1 MYCERQMKC
10 CADWRGSSGVLLG
23 SALNAQN
30 LFTEFDSN
38 RYLLARAYSLILYT
52 MKFHE
57 EHISSIPHVQLK
69 SRIKFALC
77 PVLLTSAFDGDAAAL
92 SFNVR

>member
-10 CADWRGSSGVLLG
+10 CTDWRGSSGVLLG
-23 SALNAQN
+23 SALNEQN

-38 RYLLARAYSLILYT
+38 GDMLTRVCSLVLYA

-57 EHISSIPHVQLK
+57 EHISHTPRIQLK
-69 SRIKFALC
+69 SCIKFALC
-77 PVLLTSAFDGDAAAL
+77 PVLLTSAFDGDAAVL
-92 SFNVR
+92 SFNVQ